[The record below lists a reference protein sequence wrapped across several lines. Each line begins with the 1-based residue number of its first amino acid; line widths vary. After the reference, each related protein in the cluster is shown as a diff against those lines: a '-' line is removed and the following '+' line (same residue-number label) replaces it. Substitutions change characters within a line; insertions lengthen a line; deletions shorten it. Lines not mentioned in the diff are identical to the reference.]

1 MIMRINIIGLRQ
13 ISTIQ
18 IYLFWRRGACGLY
31 SYILGFAAMGFD
43 GVAFDCSLVACLNG
57 VGVNGVL
64 IPRFGGIAIGR
75 FWRNWIDA
83 GLR

>member
-1 MIMRINIIGLRQ
+1 
-13 ISTIQ
+13 
-18 IYLFWRRGACGLY
+18 
-31 SYILGFAAMGFD
+31 MGFD